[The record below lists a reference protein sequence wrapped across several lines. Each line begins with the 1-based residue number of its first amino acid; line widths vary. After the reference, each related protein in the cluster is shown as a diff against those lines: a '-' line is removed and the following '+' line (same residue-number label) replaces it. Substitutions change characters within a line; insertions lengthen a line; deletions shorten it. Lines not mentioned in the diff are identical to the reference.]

1 MEEVRKEEYLRVFYH
16 ELGHWTIAK
25 WVGFRPRNI
34 TISSKYLSNWMSEG
48 SCITVLYTKCSTVQD
63 VSKYLIARQLVL
75 LAGATF
81 ESRCRVLSINEA
93 LSLLCRGTSND
104 DYKKFMELATLS
116 LNLMLGEQ
124 GRSISSLAEE
134 LNKEEDKFHSA
145 IIELRKQLL
154 DFICHALHGSV
165 FSGFINN
172 AVDLFMQRLKECGN
186 SGEVTVFE
194 QELNCIYDSENIE
207 ICDLNSIVPFDRTI
221 LRKLVHSSS
230 Q

>member
-1 MEEVRKEEYLRVFYH
+1 
-16 ELGHWTIAK
+16 
-25 WVGFRPRNI
+25 
-34 TISSKYLSNWMSEG
+34 
-48 SCITVLYTKCSTVQD
+48 
-63 VSKYLIARQLVL
+63 
-75 LAGATF
+75 
-81 ESRCRVLSINEA
+81 
-93 LSLLCRGTSND
+93 
-104 DYKKFMELATLS
+104 MELATLS